1 MLTFTFVEDQI
12 FAKQIYLSW
21 MKFKIMLVW
30 VNYGFRIN
38 YMDSDGAEITECDDR
53 AFGLYF
59 FFLKCTTSLI
69 FKLFLKFK

>member
-1 MLTFTFVEDQI
+1 MLTFTFVEDQV
-12 FAKQIYLSW
+12 FATQIYLSW
-21 MKFKIMLVW
+21 MKFKIMLIW

-59 FFLKCTTSLI
+59 FLKVYYFLNFQTI
-69 FKLFLKFK
+69 FEI